1 VTRHRLLGIIA
12 FTISVAFSTPAFRW
26 VIEQNMA
33 WHMAFQ
39 IPLLCMSGWLLV
51 NTETKNT
58 LQPRLCVWLEK
69 FYSYNQFGLT
79 GFLLCTV
86 VFSYW
91 MLPLALDK
99 AIVEPTSDLVK
110 VLTLFIAGAVAKVS
124 LQSAPIV
131 VQLFFIGY
139 WSSMLIGL
147 GFYFSMTDLRLCNV
161 YSLDSQVA
169 AGQALIALG
178 VCLGT
183 AWVAKIFLPKRTLP

>member
-1 VTRHRLLGIIA
+1 VTRHRLVGLIA
-12 FTISVAFSTPAFRW
+12 FTISIALSTPAFRW

-39 IPLLCMSGWLLV
+39 IPLLSISGWLLI
-51 NTETKNT
+51 TAGPKNIPKSK
-58 LQPRLCVWLEK
+58 LSFWLEQ
-69 FYSYNQFGLT
+69 FRSYNQFGLT

-86 VFSYW
+86 IFSYW

-99 AIVEPTSDLVK
+99 AIVQPTTDLVK
-110 VLTLFIAGAVAKVS
+110 VLTLFIAGAVAKIS
-124 LQSAPIV
+124 FQATPTV

-147 GFYFSMTDLRLCNV
+147 GSYFMVTDLRLCNV
-161 YSLDSQVA
+161 YSLDSQIA
-169 AGQALIALG
+169 AGQALTALG

-183 AWVAKIFLPKRTLP
+183 LWATKTFLPKRILP

>member
-1 VTRHRLLGIIA
+1 
-12 FTISVAFSTPAFRW
+12 

-58 LQPRLCVWLEK
+58 LQPRLSFWLEK